1 MKKENMRKVRIVRRR
16 AVRVACVLVT
26 LVMIMAFAAKVV
38 SIGSKIVGTQIRMA
52 YYYTEIDNLEAE
64 RAELQEK
71 ALTLTIP
78 AARMGYQ
85 NDADACAALAQE
97 YTEARNAL
105 RDSSDPMVAWAA
117 KDGFELSVLFTGIG
131 VFAGLALSLFGVY
144 QLFGYVVKAEEK
156 IFTVAVRVAMLICSL
171 VFGLLH
177 RCFYNLAS
185 VFTNERRS
193 KVDLDDN
200 AKSRRRN
207 RKVVP
212 FGKRRIG

>member
-38 SIGSKIVGTQIRMA
+38 SVGSKIVGTQIRMA
-52 YYYTEIDNLEAE
+52 HYYTEIEDLEAK
-64 RAELQEK
+64 RASLQEY
-71 ALTLTIP
+71 ALTVNNP
-78 AARMGYQ
+78 VARMSYQ

-97 YTEARNAL
+97 YIDARNAL
-105 RDSSDPMVAWAA
+105 RDSSDSLVAWAA
-117 KDGFELSVLFTGIG
+117 KDGFEFSVLLTGIG
-131 VFAGLALSLFGVY
+131 VFVGLALALFGVY

-156 IFTVAVRVAMLICSL
+156 IFTVAVRVAMLVCSL

-177 RCFYNLAS
+177 RCFYNLAL
-185 VFTNERRS
+185 VFTNEGRS
-193 KVDLDDN
+193 KLDQDDN
-200 AKSRRRN
+200 AKSRRRS